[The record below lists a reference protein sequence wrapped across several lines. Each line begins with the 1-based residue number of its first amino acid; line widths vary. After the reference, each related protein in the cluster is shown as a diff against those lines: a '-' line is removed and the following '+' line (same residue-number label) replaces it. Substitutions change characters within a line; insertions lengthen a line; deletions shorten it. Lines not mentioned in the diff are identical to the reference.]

1 MFEPKRITCVEECTT
16 NAWTIQSWN
25 YETALD
31 AKMAAAKVFTVKQ
44 GAMVKKTATHGW
56 AVFFHNKPPV
66 SRGYHHPFGPEYEQ

>member
-1 MFEPKRITCVEECTT
+1 MFKPKLIACVEDCTT

-44 GAMVKKTATHGW
+44 GALVKPHAGKF
-56 AVFFHNKPPV
+56 AVFYHNQGTRV
-66 SRGYHHPFGPEYEQ
+66 